1 MVTAYQVGNPFAED
15 TQFIKDS
22 IRIQVM
28 ATVVINEGIKAS
40 SFRKDFIDFQRSEL
54 TREGII
60 TT

>member
-1 MVTAYQVGNPFAED
+1 MGNPFAED